1 MRKFI
6 AVLEMFL
13 QFLIFYSLINY
24 FLELEYAGTENSRE
38 GYLFFLWSERVVAG
52 IFTIEYLF
60 RWFFAKERWKYLTSP
75 MGLVDLVAVV
85 PFYVGF
91 FVPAQYLRLI
101 RTLRILRLF
110 KIYRY
115 NDALRSFVTSFATI
129 KKELQI
135 IGVAILV
142 LVFMSATAEYEFER
156 VAQPEMFAKYSDA
169 LWWSLITLTTVGYG
183 DMFPVTVG
191 GRVTAL
197 VTLALGLGIFG
208 TFLSLIGS
216 AFMSTLYKGTVSVT
230 ETTQVMLKRIQ
241 GKRGLPDDEDSLR
254 DLVGDIVAAYCKNH
268 EGETTIPRT
277 EAHQKVIDDIRNTK
291 VVKGD

>member
-1 MRKFI
+1 MKRFI
-6 AVLEMFL
+6 GCVEVFL
-13 QFLIFYSLINY
+13 QLLIFYSLVNY
-24 FLELEYAGTENSRE
+24 FLELEFAGTENSRE
-38 GYLFFLWSERVVAG
+38 GYLFFLWSERIVAG
-52 IFTIEYLF
+52 IFTIEYLI
-60 RWFFAKERWKYLTSP
+60 RWFFSKDRWKYLTSP
-75 MGLVDLVAVV
+75 IGLVDLVSVA

-115 NDALRSFVTSFATI
+115 NDALKSFVSSFAMI
-129 KKELQI
+129 KKELKI

-156 VAQPEMFAKYSDA
+156 VAQPEMFTKYSDA

-230 ETTQVMLKRIQ
+230 ETTQVILKRIQ
-241 GKRGLPDDEDSLR
+241 GRRGLPDDEDSLK
-254 DLVGDIVAAYCKNH
+254 DLIGDIV
-268 EGETTIPRT
+268 T
-277 EAHQKVIDDIRNTK
+277 EYASNAKFATEED
-291 VVKGD
+291 

>member
-1 MRKFI
+1 MRRFVT
-6 AVLEMFL
+6 VLEGIL
-13 QFLIFYSLINY
+13 QFLIFYSLVAY
-24 FLELEYAGTENSRE
+24 FLELEYAGTDNSRE

-52 IFTIEYLF
+52 IFTIEYLV
-60 RWFFAKERWKYLTSP
+60 RWFCSKDRRKYLTSP
-75 MGLVDLVAVV
+75 MGLVDLISVA

-91 FVPAQYLRLI
+91 FVPVQYLRLV

-115 NDALRSFVTSFATI
+115 NDALKSFVSSFAMI
-129 KKELQI
+129 KSELKI

-156 VAQPEMFAKYSDA
+156 VAQPEMFSKYSDA

-183 DMFPVTVG
+183 DMFPITMG
-191 GRVTAL
+191 GRITAL

-216 AFMSTLYKGTVSVT
+216 AFMSTMYKGTISVT
-230 ETTQVMLKRIQ
+230 GTTQQVLKEIQ
-241 GKRGLPDDEDSLR
+241 KARDRPDDEDSLK
-254 DLVGDIVAAYCKNH
+254 DLVGDIVAEYQQ
-268 EGETTIPRT
+268 RSLS
-277 EAHQKVIDDIRNTK
+277 
-291 VVKGD
+291 

>member
-1 MRKFI
+1 MKRLI
-6 AVLEMFL
+6 GCVEVFL
-13 QFLIFYSLINY
+13 QLLIFYSLVNY
-24 FLELEYAGTENSRE
+24 FLELEFAGTENSRE
-38 GYLFFLWSERVVAG
+38 GYLFFLWSERIVAG
-52 IFTIEYLF
+52 IFTIEYLA
-60 RWFFAKERWKYLTSP
+60 RWFFSKDRWKYLTSP
-75 MGLVDLVAVV
+75 IGSVDLVSVV

-91 FVPAQYLRLI
+91 FVPVQYLRLI

-115 NDALRSFVTSFATI
+115 NDALKSFVSSFALI
-129 KKELQI
+129 KKELKI

-156 VAQPEMFAKYSDA
+156 VAQPEMFSKYSDA

-216 AFMSTLYKGTVSVT
+216 AFMSTLYKGTVSIT
-230 ETTQVMLKRIQ
+230 ETTQVILKRIQ
-241 GKRGLPDDEDSLR
+241 SRRGLPDDEDSLK
-254 DLVGDIVAAYCKNH
+254 DLIGDIV
-268 EGETTIPRT
+268 T
-277 EAHQKVIDDIRNTK
+277 EYASNAKFATED
-291 VVKGD
+291 

>member
-1 MRKFI
+1 MRWFVT
-6 AVLEMFL
+6 VLGMFL
-13 QFLIFYSLINY
+13 QFLIFYSLVTY
-24 FLELEYAGTENSRE
+24 FLELEYAGTDNSRE

-52 IFTIEYLF
+52 IFTIEYLV
-60 RWFFAKERWKYLTSP
+60 RWFYSKEKRKYLTST
-75 MGLVDLVAVV
+75 MGFVDFISVA

-91 FVPAQYLRLI
+91 LVPVQYLRMV

-115 NDALRSFVTSFATI
+115 NDALKSFVSSFAMI

-156 VAQPEMFAKYSDA
+156 VAQPEMFSKYSDA

-183 DMFPVTVG
+183 DMFPITMG
-191 GRVTAL
+191 GRITAL

-216 AFMSTLYKGTVSVT
+216 AFMSTMYKGTVSVT
-230 ETTQVMLKRIQ
+230 ETTQQVLKEIQ
-241 GKRGLPDDEDSLR
+241 KTRCRPDDEDSLK
-254 DLVGDIVAAYCKNH
+254 DLVGDIVAEYQ
-268 EGETTIPRT
+268 R
-277 EAHQKVIDDIRNTK
+277 RSLF
-291 VVKGD
+291 

>member
-1 MRKFI
+1 MRRF
-6 AVLEMFL
+6 VTMLEMVL
-13 QFLIFYSLINY
+13 QFLIFYSLVTY
-24 FLELEYAGTENSRE
+24 FLELEYAGTDNSRE
-38 GYLFFLWSERVVAG
+38 GYLFFLWSERVVAS
-52 IFTIEYLF
+52 IFTIEYLV
-60 RWFFAKERWKYLTSP
+60 RWFYSKEKRKYLTST
-75 MGLVDLVAVV
+75 MGFIDLISIV

-91 FVPAQYLRLI
+91 LVPVQYLRMV

-115 NDALRSFVTSFATI
+115 NDALKSFVSSFAMI

-156 VAQPEMFAKYSDA
+156 VAQPEMFSKYSDA

-183 DMFPVTVG
+183 DMFPITMG
-191 GRVTAL
+191 GRITAL

-216 AFMSTLYKGTVSVT
+216 AFMSTMYKGTVSVT
-230 ETTQVMLKRIQ
+230 ETTQQVLKEIQ
-241 GKRGLPDDEDSLR
+241 KARSRPDDEDSLK
-254 DLVGDIVAAYCKNH
+254 DLVGDIV
-268 EGETTIPRT
+268 T
-277 EAHQKVIDDIRNTK
+277 EYQHRSLS
-291 VVKGD
+291 